1 MRFFVRMLL
10 ASGAVSTGCA
20 VPVLGAGVFCDD
32 LVLSGKAAG
41 DTRRAAEAAAVSWWS
56 SRAGAMGRGYE
67 HWENAR
73 DTEVV
78 CEESPQQ
85 GKFTCIAK
93 GRPCLPEGQSRENVP
108 KLEL

>member
-1 MRFFVRMLL
+1 
-10 ASGAVSTGCA
+10 
-20 VPVLGAGVFCDD
+20 
-32 LVLSGKAAG
+32 
-41 DTRRAAEAAAVSWWS
+41 
-56 SRAGAMGRGYE
+56 MGRGYE

-93 GRPCLPEGQSRENVP
+93 GRPCLPEGQSPENVP